1 MRSAETGSPIEV
13 YSHNASSLQHRVH
26 IQRGMLACRDT
37 FDCWHAIHRCAC
49 PGATPLKSDL
59 AADPSSTHRRGLV
72 TRITLKTK
80 GLPDDR
86 SAGLSN
92 SGIHHKPSASAAAGM
107 ALSAEANSATWAEK
121 RVSFKN
127 AKGEQIIG
135 ILADTGSE
143 VSPGHL

>member
-1 MRSAETGSPIEV
+1 MKPE
-13 YSHNASSLQHRVH
+13 
-26 IQRGMLACRDT
+26 
-37 FDCWHAIHRCAC
+37 
-49 PGATPLKSDL
+49 L

-80 GLPDDR
+80 LLPYDR
-86 SAGLSN
+86 SAGLSS
-92 SGIHHKPSASAAAGM
+92 SGIHHMPSASAAARM
-107 ALSAEANSATWAEK
+107 ALSAEANPATWAEK

-135 ILADTGSE
+135 ILGDTGSE